1 MKKLLTA
8 ALLLALSGAARA
20 ESADGPARGEG
31 AAAPPASASGKSG
44 KARTERPGTK
54 DKKRKETR
62 PKQTDRAAT
71 PPAGTS
77 GAKPAEKPCE
87 PVKPCPID

>member
-8 ALLLALSGAARA
+8 ALILALGGAADA
-20 ESADGPARGEG
+20 EG
-31 AAAPPASASGKSG
+31 AAATPAPGSEKSG
-44 KARTERPGTK
+44 QAPAAEKRAGAK

-77 GAKPAEKPCE
+77 GAKAAEKPCE